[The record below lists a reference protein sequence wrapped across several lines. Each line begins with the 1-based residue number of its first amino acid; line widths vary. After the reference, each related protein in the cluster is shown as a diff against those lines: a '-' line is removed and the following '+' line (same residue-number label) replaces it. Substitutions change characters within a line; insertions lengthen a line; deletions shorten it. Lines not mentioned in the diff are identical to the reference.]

1 MAQPVRIYF
10 LGGLGE
16 IGRNCM
22 VLEQDDKLMLID
34 CGLMFPDADMHGID
48 LVLPDFTFLR
58 ENADRIVGCVA
69 THGHEDHVGGLQFLL
84 RELSFPIY
92 GSMVT
97 LGLARNRIEEAG
109 LLKKTDLITVRDGER
124 INIGPF
130 DVEFLPVTHSVPHAH
145 AVIIHTP
152 QGVIVHSG
160 DFKLD
165 LTPVDDRRT
174 DLARLGELSKTVG
187 IRLLMCDSTN
197 AEEHGHA
204 PSEKSVGAVLHQLF
218 HEHRDRRIITA
229 SFASHIHRVQQ
240 IIEAAIDNGRKVC
253 LMGRSMQKNIGLAID
268 LKLINVPASVF
279 VDVEKVDDFAPE
291 DICIISTGS
300 QGEPMAALSLLSRG
314 ESRWFKVGDRD
325 TIILSSH
332 AIPGNEGNVN
342 RVIDGLVRAGAKV
355 VHSGIADVHAT
366 GHAQADELKT
376 YHSILQPEWFVP
388 VHGEYRHMRA
398 HAELAVV
405 MGAAPDHVLQATD
418 GDVLELSDDGLAFH
432 STVPASYLFVDGIVG
447 DVGHGVLRD
456 RKVLAEEGVVVI
468 VATVDSSSH
477 KVINGPE
484 LITRGWVYAPE
495 ADALLDEAEAH
506 IEKALV
512 KALDDG
518 ISDVDG
524 LERVVRKAAGK
535 FVSDRTK
542 RRPMIVPVVMTT

>member
-109 LLKKTDLITVRDGER
+109 LLKKTELITVRDGER
-124 INIGPF
+124 IKIGPF

-145 AVIIHTP
+145 AVIVHTP

-314 ESRWFKVGDRD
+314 ESRWFKVGERD

-398 HAELAVV
+398 HAELAIV

-468 VATVDSSSH
+468 VATVDSASH

-484 LITRGWVYAPE
+484 VITRGWVYAPE

-518 ISDVDG
+518 ITDIDG

>member
-145 AVIIHTP
+145 AVIVHTP

-314 ESRWFKVGDRD
+314 ESRWFKVGERD

-432 STVPASYLFVDGIVG
+432 SKVPASYLFVDGIVG

-468 VATVDSSSH
+468 VATVDSASH

-518 ISDVDG
+518 ITDIDG

>member
-109 LLKKTDLITVRDGER
+109 LLKKTELITVRDGER

-145 AVIIHTP
+145 AVIVHTP

-268 LKLINVPASVF
+268 LKLINIPASVF

-314 ESRWFKVGDRD
+314 ESRWFKVGERD

-418 GDVLELSDDGLAFH
+418 GDVLELTDDGLAFH
-432 STVPASYLFVDGIVG
+432 SKVPASYLFVDGIVG

-468 VATVDSSSH
+468 VATVDSASH

-484 LITRGWVYAPE
+484 VITRGWVYAPE

-518 ISDVDG
+518 ITDIDG

>member
-109 LLKKTDLITVRDGER
+109 LLKKTELITVRDGER

-145 AVIIHTP
+145 AVIVHTP

-314 ESRWFKVGDRD
+314 ESRWFKVGERD

-418 GDVLELSDDGLAFH
+418 GDVLELTDDGLAFH
-432 STVPASYLFVDGIVG
+432 SKVPASYLFVDGIVG

-484 LITRGWVYAPE
+484 VITRGWVYAPE

-518 ISDVDG
+518 ISDIDG